1 VLRFFLGIK
10 NYKVSLFRV
19 FFRFWILKIF
29 VRFSSLWRVAQSRSV
44 SSA

>member
-29 VRFSSLWRVAQSRSV
+29 VRFASLWSRSR
-44 SSA
+44 SR